1 MSKTK
6 RLPKRNCAASMER
19 IQNAAIDVFA
29 RHGYK
34 GATTRM
40 IAKKAGLNAALIA
53 RYFGGKEKLFM
64 TLVHNQVDAF
74 VEPDLSQPLL
84 PTLADEIIR
93 YVIQGL
99 HHLENNLKSFRII
112 IAHALIDAKLRKSI
126 QKEVMHKFESR
137 LKPRLVE
144 LRAAGLIDPSI
155 DLSSLASGV
164 SSYMIGQSIF
174 HRLIGDRPIEEL
186 EKEISTLVHS
196 IFKNMTQPLLR
207 EGGSFAPGERS

>member
-1 MSKTK
+1 MSKAK
-6 RLPKRNCAASMER
+6 RLPKRNCAASIKR

-29 RHGYK
+29 QHGYK

-64 TLVHNQVDAF
+64 TLVHNQVDSF

-84 PTLADEIIR
+84 PTLADEIIQ

-99 HHLENNLKSFRII
+99 RHLENNLKAFRII
-112 IAHALIDAKLRKSI
+112 IAHALIDTKLRRSI
-126 QKEVMHKFESR
+126 QKEVMHKFELR
-137 LKPRLVE
+137 LKKRLTE
-144 LRAAGLIDPSI
+144 LRAVGLIDPSI
-155 DLSSLASGV
+155 DLSGLASGA

-196 IFKNMTQPLLR
+196 IFKNMAQPLQR
-207 EGGSFAPGERS
+207 ESGSLAPEGRS